1 MNFWAWMIP
10 CSVDTHGMEGQ
21 DPATALKTWVPLLQ
35 TQLCY
40 ALAEALKVSKVT
52 LIPVLFIWHWLFG
65 KLVISERKRKK
76 LRWNWSNFF
85 PVWTGFLKLP
95 CKLSLVNPS
104 PGVKTSRQRWCW
116 GFRAKSRT
124 PKGSSRARSSASCTF
139 VWMLTQRCLILNM
152 LPLLEESNGRSLCY
166 ILNPYKHIQFPT
178 LFQFPVP
185 SSKKCHFWAIFIV
198 SSVCHNSSIFS
209 NCHNASNMDER
220 KIGWR
225 LVGLEN
231 PGSRNS
237 IQ

>member
-1 MNFWAWMIP
+1 MHASQADVCSSLQRNYVHCTNFWDWKIP

-76 LRWNWSNFF
+76 LRWNWSNFC

-116 GFRAKSRT
+116 GSWAKSRT
-124 PKGSSRARSSASCTF
+124 PKGAAEPGAQHRVPLSECWLNDVLFWTCCHSWKSLMEDHCVTF
-139 VWMLTQRCLILNM
+139 
-152 LPLLEESNGRSLCY
+152 
-166 ILNPYKHIQFPT
+166 
-178 LFQFPVP
+178 
-185 SSKKCHFWAIFIV
+185 
-198 SSVCHNSSIFS
+198 
-209 NCHNASNMDER
+209 
-220 KIGWR
+220 
-225 LVGLEN
+225 
-231 PGSRNS
+231 
-237 IQ
+237 